1 MVASMAL
8 TNDIDD
14 RSSSTGS
21 INTEFLVGYFRS
33 AGRILRWFVNPII
46 HGSTDGHRGTG
57 FGNGTN

>member
-1 MVASMAL
+1 MAL

-33 AGRILRWFVNPII
+33 AGRILRWFVNTITR
-46 HGSTDGHRGTG
+46 GSTDGHRGTD
-57 FGNGTN
+57 FGKGAH